1 MAKWSDKQ
9 REVLADLA
17 EAIEDGAVFGFDR
30 ALGFEDGQWFLDR
43 DGEVETLKH
52 NVVQALWDRGAV
64 RPGEALEGMR
74 TRWELTELGL
84 DVALDN
90 DHAIAGVDRG

>member
-1 MAKWSDKQ
+1 MARWSSNQ
-9 REVLADLA
+9 REVLAHIH
-17 EAIEDGAVFGFDR
+17 EQIEGGAVFGFDR
-30 ALGFEDGQWFLDR
+30 ALGFEDGQWFLDL
-43 DGEVETLKH
+43 DGDVEVLKH
-52 NVVQALWDRGAV
+52 NTVQSLWDRGMIRAGD
-64 RPGEALEGMR
+64 PLEGMR